1 MPVLNAE
8 NLWCKYFFGEVFFHS
23 TSPRNSHTHQT
34 QGSVLRI
41 WKIHLQKTT
50 AACFMMKNFNETH
63 QDIKRTKGGL
73 HTNLTVPYISWLLL
87 LDEYK
92 WIWNHTKSWE
102 RQREEWVM
110 ETLPCGGRIS
120 LAAWAPPS
128 PQALPA
134 AGCAARR
141 DSVHRCAALNWAA
154 YKGPRGST
162 WKLGMFWCYSSP
174 CHMKHPQSFQQR
186 LTRHKKCIWKNQ
198 ILVLL
203 LLWCVKVYS
212 SQKELYLCNSG
223 TPNMISGIQRAMRK
237 GDCVDAM
244 YEWFLSLLL
253 MKSQG
258 RGF

>member
-1 MPVLNAE
+1 MLKIYDASTFLGKFSFTAFLQEIPILFRPKDQENNLKNPPAE
-8 NLWCKYFFGEVFFHS
+8 DNSCLFHDEELQ
-23 TSPRNSHTHQT
+23 RNTPGHYKDQ
-34 QGSVLRI
+34 
-41 WKIHLQKTT
+41 
-50 AACFMMKNFNETH
+50 
-63 QDIKRTKGGL
+63 GGL

-141 DSVHRCAALNWAA
+141 DNVHRCAALNWAA
-154 YKGPRGST
+154 YKGPWGST

-174 CHMKHPQSFQQR
+174 CHMKHPPSFQQR

-203 LLWCVKVYS
+203 LLWCVKAYS

-223 TPNMISGIQRAMRK
+223 TPNGISGTQRAMRK